1 MADFVLSCSSSAD
14 LSDVYMKQRDI
25 VYVSHTISLND
36 VDYKDDMWQSMR
48 PEEMYER
55 MLAGEVSKTSQI
67 SVGEY
72 IDHFTKILEDGKD
85 LIHFS
90 RSSGISGT
98 VNSAMNAKMELED
111 KYPDR
116 KIYVVDSLAASSGF
130 GLFVDK
136 MADLRDEGK
145 SIDEIYAY
153 AEMHKLNL
161 VHWFFSSDLTFYIRG
176 GRVSKTAGF
185 VGNLLNICP
194 LLNVDNMGR
203 LIPREKIRTKK
214 KVIKRIVEKMEELA
228 EDGHDYS
235 GKVFISHSA
244 CRVDAEEVEKLVREK
259 FPRVKSVTIFP
270 IGGTIGAHTGPGTV
284 ALFFWGKKRKD

>member
-72 IDHFTKILEDGKD
+72 IDHFTKILEEGKD
-85 LIHFS
+85 IIHFS
-90 RSSGISGT
+90 LSSGISGT
-98 VNSAMNAKMELED
+98 VNAAMNAKMELED

-145 SIDEIYAY
+145 SID
-153 AEMHKLNL
+153 
-161 VHWFFSSDLTFYIRG
+161 
-176 GRVSKTAGF
+176 
-185 VGNLLNICP
+185 
-194 LLNVDNMGR
+194 
-203 LIPREKIRTKK
+203 
-214 KVIKRIVEKMEELA
+214 
-228 EDGHDYS
+228 
-235 GKVFISHSA
+235 
-244 CRVDAEEVEKLVREK
+244 
-259 FPRVKSVTIFP
+259 
-270 IGGTIGAHTGPGTV
+270 
-284 ALFFWGKKRKD
+284 